1 MLHIALMKLMP
12 IKNMCEM
19 ENEIDKVKSAGFY

>member
-1 MLHIALMKLMP
+1 MCYTSRAKIMP
-12 IKNMCEM
+12 IKYMCEM